1 MSSTVISAEQ
11 QVAEKVNA
19 ILKEQ
24 IGDLVISCARFRA
37 EAEVLREQMALLTA
51 LPPQT

>member
-1 MSSTVISAEQ
+1 MSSTIVSAEQ
-11 QVAEKVNA
+11 QTAEKLNA

-37 EAEVLREQMALLTA
+37 EAEVLREQIALLTS